1 MMFDQQPPH
10 QQDKRGYTSVKRD
23 EAELDI
29 ESGETL
35 YPGLSLGENQL
46 RWGFI
51 RKVYGILSAQILLTT
66 IVSVIT
72 VFYTPLN
79 LLLRGNSPL
88 LLFLVFLP
96 FICTIPILN
105 CSFYELIRVLLHGS
119 YFFIFFYFFCSFDS
133 VVEVSAKAS
142 S

>member
-1 MMFDQQPPH
+1 MMFDQQPH
-10 QQDKRGYTSVKRD
+10 NQQDKRGYTNVKHD
-23 EAELDI
+23 EEFDI

-72 VFYTPLN
+72 VFYAPLN

-96 FICTIPILN
+96 FICMIYYLFRHFMNELWFNCIDLIL
-105 CSFYELIRVLLHGS
+105 FLFDLI
-119 YFFIFFYFFCSFDS
+119 
-133 VVEVSAKAS
+133 
-142 S
+142 